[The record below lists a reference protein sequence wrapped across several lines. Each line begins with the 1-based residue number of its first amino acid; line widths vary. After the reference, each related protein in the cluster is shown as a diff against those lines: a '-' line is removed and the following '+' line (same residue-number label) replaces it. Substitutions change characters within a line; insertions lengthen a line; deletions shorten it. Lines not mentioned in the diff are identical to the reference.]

1 MKTYESAHYIFHYG
15 EGGPAERD
23 ILDIAAY
30 QESCF
35 EHITYVLGIT
45 PDFKIH
51 YYLCDS
57 PEEVGRVYGD
67 NEPCNAFAAMPDAVY
82 AVYNDEVK
90 CIGFHE
96 DAHII
101 SYLVKRPTSPAVREG
116 IAMYFDRKWWGIQNL
131 DWTSFFLKS
140 GRYVPVDRLLNKED
154 FCQHDCTISY
164 PIVGAFTE
172 WLIARYGM
180 ERYLEFYRI
189 NDAVEAMIAVFGKT
203 PRELN
208 LEFEGYVKLFSVD
221 EMLLV
226 RMENLINM

>member
-1 MKTYESAHYIFHYG
+1 MKTYESSHYIFHYG
-15 EGGPAERD
+15 EGAPAERD

-67 NEPCNAFAAMPDAVY
+67 NDPCNAFAAIPDAIY

-101 SYLVKRPTSPAVREG
+101 SYLVNRPISSAVREG
-116 IAMYFDRKWWGIQNL
+116 LAMYFDRKWWGIHNL
-131 DWTSFFLKS
+131 DWTSYFLKS
-140 GRYVPVDRLLNKED
+140 GKYLPVDKLLDQE
-154 FCQHDCTISY
+154 FFFQQVCETTY

-180 ERYLEFYRI
+180 EKYMAFYRF
-189 NDAVEAMIAVFGKT
+189 DDSVQGMVEVFGKSSQ
-203 PRELN
+203 ELN
-208 LEFEGYVKLFSVD
+208 REFESYVKYFTVD
-221 EMLLV
+221 EALLS
-226 RMENLINM
+226 RMENLFNG

>member
-1 MKTYESAHYIFHYG
+1 MIIYETEHYVFHYG
-15 EGGPAERD
+15 AETPAERD

-35 EHITYVLGIT
+35 EHITDVFGIT

-51 YYLCDS
+51 CYLCDS

-67 NEPCNAFAAMPDAVY
+67 NDPCNGFAAMPDSVY

-90 CIGFHE
+90 CTGFHE

-101 SYLVKRPTSPAVREG
+101 SYLINRPISSAIREG
-116 IAMYFDRKWWGIQNL
+116 IAMYFDRKWWGIHNL
-131 DWTSFFLKS
+131 DWTSYFLKS
-140 GRYVPVDRLLNKED
+140 GRYIPVDKLLDQE
-154 FCQHDCTISY
+154 FYFQQDCEVTY

-180 ERYLEFYRI
+180 EKYMAFYRFE
-189 NDAVEAMIAVFGKT
+189 DSVQGMAEVFGKT
-203 PRELN
+203 PQELN
-208 LEFEGYVKLFSVD
+208 REFESYVKYFAVD
-221 EMLLV
+221 EALLS
-226 RMENLINM
+226 RMENLFNA